1 MSGKRFAPRIDAALL
16 LGLLGAMWI
25 RLLVL
30 RVLLNTAMQGAV
42 FLNPSCLP
50 ATTTNRLFSFTTIKV
65 RLLGVV
71 VLGERPTVAQW
82 AGVDVHLFS
91 ELVN

>member
-16 LGLLGAMWI
+16 LGLPRAMWV

-42 FLNPSCLP
+42 FLNLSCLP
-50 ATTTNRLFSFTTIKV
+50 
-65 RLLGVV
+65 
-71 VLGERPTVAQW
+71 VAQW
-82 AGVDVHLFS
+82 AGVGVHLLS
-91 ELVN
+91 EFVN